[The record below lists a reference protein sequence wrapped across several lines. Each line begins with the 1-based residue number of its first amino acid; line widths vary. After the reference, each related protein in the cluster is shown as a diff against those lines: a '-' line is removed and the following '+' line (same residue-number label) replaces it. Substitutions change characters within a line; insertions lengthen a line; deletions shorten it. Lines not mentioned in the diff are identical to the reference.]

1 MTIRCGVASCQRR
14 DDWSRVKDR
23 PNQWCVRGIFVPY
36 LSLSFR
42 VQVPGGPT
50 GVPKF
55 LLPRENA
62 ARRSGEFHKIELL
75 RARVWL

>member
-1 MTIRCGVASCQRR
+1 MRLVSGEMIGVELRI
-14 DDWSRVKDR
+14 DLISR
-23 PNQWCVRGIFVPY
+23 VRGIFVPY